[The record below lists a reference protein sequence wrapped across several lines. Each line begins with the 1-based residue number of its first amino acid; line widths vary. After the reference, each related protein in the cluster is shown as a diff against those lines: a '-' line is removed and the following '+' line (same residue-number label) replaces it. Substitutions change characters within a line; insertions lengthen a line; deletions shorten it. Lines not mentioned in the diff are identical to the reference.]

1 MPGFTPNYAIEY
13 PCAGEVISP
22 AVFQT
27 FADDVEAALA
37 SVDTVSASVL
47 ARPRAAI
54 RDSGTSIAF
63 GAMTALSFDSTDFD
77 NGMTAA
83 AAGFTIPS
91 TGMYMIDLE
100 VGSNTVPT
108 TVTSWACSILLAGV
122 VVYKRKISQTTSVP
136 PAPFNDELNASGLV
150 AALAGNAVTFQ
161 FGWTGT
167 GINLVVTARASI
179 SKLCDL

>member
-22 AVFQT
+22 AVFET
-27 FADDVEAALA
+27 FADDVDAALA
-37 SVDTVSASVL
+37 AVDAVSASVL

-91 TGMYMIDLE
+91 NGLYMIDIE
-100 VGSNTVPT
+100 CGSTTIPT
-108 TVTSWACSILLAGV
+108 TVTSWAASILVAGT
-122 VVYKRKISQTTSVP
+122 VVYKRKVSETTTTP
-136 PAPFNDELNASGLV
+136 PDPMRLNVSGLASGV
-150 AALAGNAVTFQ
+150 AGNAVTFQ